1 MKRLFVVAFVLSAF
15 ILLSCSAATHTGESK
30 KKKLYTAC
38 YIWVHKYM
46 KCINFKT
53 GKFIPA
59 GTEVS
64 KVKVVWT
71 TYSNSQLDFI

>member
-15 ILLSCSAATHTGESK
+15 IFLGCSAATHTGESK

-38 YIWVHKYM
+38 NIWVHKYM
-46 KCINFKT
+46 KCINYKT

-64 KVKVVWT
+64 HAE
-71 TYSNSQLDFI
+71 LL